1 MDRHVWILACGLA
14 GCAQL
19 AGIDNTTDERTGVS
33 LTLERVSIGASV
45 VRTPADLGALGL
57 SATYLADEGEVPATA
72 GEPGV
77 WGADIRAQTPPV
89 RFTVPTND
97 PMIRNT
103 LLWTFPNGNLVGEFS
118 FLEHPG
124 AAPPS
129 PDAQISATITLDV
142 PYNGELVRIYT
153 VGAWGIRD
161 FGAADIPLATT
172 TYGPVTF
179 PMASMTNL
187 SGRKELDRI
196 TPNDAIVVL
205 RYLGNDL
212 VGAVETPSFD
222 QNLADTITAT
232 LATVAHD
239 KTLSVNIDPAGTS
252 ARFSAPRPAV
262 TNIAMSWGISAA
274 PGYLLNDTRGPQ
286 LMAAGIVATDPPSV
300 LTASYGNPFTGRD
313 WKPMFQIVAT
323 ANRTYTP
330 PAPELPMTLNSA
342 MVQVVPEPAT
352 GADAKFPGGL
362 PELIALDGRS
372 LSTDNVLFQKP
383 TAPVTLTF
391 TTDRAGGSLYIGQLF
406 ELVPNADNTAMIHK
420 LVITQAALEP
430 RLVFAPSLLETG
442 KLYTFR
448 AIAYAGGYPN
458 AAAGDLRN
466 MTGTGIAYGYLDSGV
481 VRVMP

>member
-19 AGIDNTTDERTGVS
+19 AGIDPTTDERTGVS

-45 VRTPADLGALGL
+45 VRAPADLSGLGL
-57 SATYLADEGEVPATA
+57 TATYLADEGEVPATV

-97 PMIRNT
+97 PMVRNT
-103 LLWTFPNGNLVGEFS
+103 LLWTFPNGNLVGEFA

-129 PDAQISATITLDV
+129 PDAQITATITLDV

-153 VGAWGIRD
+153 VGAWAHRD

-179 PMASMTNL
+179 PMSSMTNL
-187 SGRKELDRI
+187 NGRQQLDRI
-196 TPNDAIVVL
+196 TPNDAILVL
-205 RYLGNDL
+205 RYLGGDL
-212 VGAVETPSFD
+212 VGAVDTPAFD

-232 LATVAHD
+232 LATVPHD
-239 KTLSVNIDPAGTS
+239 KTLSVNIDPAGSS
-252 ARFSAPRPAV
+252 ARFSAARPAV
-262 TNIAMSWGISAA
+262 TNIAMSWRIHAA
-274 PGYLLNDTRGPQ
+274 PGHLLNDARGPQ
-286 LMAAGIVATDPPSV
+286 LVAAGITPTDPPSV

-313 WKPMFQIVAT
+313 WKPMFQTVAS

-330 PAPELPMTLNSA
+330 PAPELPVTLSSA
-342 MVQVVPEPAT
+342 MVQIMPEPAS
-352 GADAKFPGGL
+352 GADAKFPAGL

-372 LSTDNVLFQKP
+372 LSTDNVLVQRP

-391 TTDRAGGSLYIGQLF
+391 TTDRAAGSLYIAQLF
-406 ELVPNADNTAMIHK
+406 ELVANADNTAMVYKHI
-420 LVITQAALEP
+420 ISQAALEP
-430 RLVFAPSLLETG
+430 RLVFAPNLLEVG

-458 AAAGDLRN
+458 VAAGDLRN